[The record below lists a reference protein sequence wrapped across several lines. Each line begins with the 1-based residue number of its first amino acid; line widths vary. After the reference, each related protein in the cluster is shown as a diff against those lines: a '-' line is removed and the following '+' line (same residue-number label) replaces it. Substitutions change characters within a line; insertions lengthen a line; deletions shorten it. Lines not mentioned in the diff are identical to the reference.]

1 MFGRIFGGSS
11 LSRRLTRVFSLLAL
25 GLAAWLWPAAWRYVL
40 PAMSPHVAL
49 CSAVSLRF
57 ASILFLLS
65 APMLVVMVLRHRFWC
80 RNLCPVGLMTE
91 TCGKLR
97 REHKVDD
104 DGTESTPRG
113 IGKRVRVP
121 FSTGR
126 ILALASLG
134 GAVVGYPLFLW
145 MDPLALFSGFFNF
158 SQASV
163 VGLAIV
169 MLISVASP
177 GLWCSR
183 ICPLGGTQDL
193 LGRLA
198 RKGTKRCRN
207 GELSQRRVLLGA
219 GLGAVFSALIPR
231 DLLAKKRCLRPPG
244 SVGETAFKG
253 ACIRCGN
260 CVRSCPSGIIEPS
273 VDSQDVAGLLVPRL
287 KFSGADYC
295 REDCNKCGLACPTGV
310 IRPLPLEEKNRH
322 VIGVARIDLSEC
334 LLTMDEECGVCMPRC
349 PHGAIVEQFSRQTY
363 TTTVKVIGEK
373 CNGCGACV
381 GICPAKVVTVAA
393 V

>member
-1 MFGRIFGGSS
+1 MFNRMFGGKFS
-11 LSRRLTRVFSLLAL
+11 SRRLTRVVSLLAL
-25 GLAAWLWPAAWRYVL
+25 GLVAWLWPAGWRYVL
-40 PAMSPHVAL
+40 PALSPHVAV

-57 ASILFLLS
+57 ASMLFLLS
-65 APMLVVMVLRHRFWC
+65 APMLVVMTLRHRFWC
-80 RNLCPVGLMTE
+80 RHLCPVGLITE

-97 REHKVDD
+97 RRRKVDD
-104 DGTESTPRG
+104 ERRG
-113 IGKRVRVP
+113 IRGRIRVP
-121 FSTGR
+121 FATGR
-126 ILALASLG
+126 FLALASLG

-163 VGLAIV
+163 AGLVIV
-169 MLISVASP
+169 MLISIASP

-198 RKGTKRCRN
+198 GKSTKKGRN
-207 GELSQRRVLLGA
+207 GEFSQRRVFLAA
-219 GLGAVFSALIPR
+219 GLGAIFSAIIPKA
-231 DLLAKKRCLRPPG
+231 LLAKNRCLRPPG
-244 SVGETAFKG
+244 SVDETALNG

-260 CVRSCPSGIIEPS
+260 CVRSCPSNIIEPS
-273 VDSQDVAGLLVPRL
+273 ADSQDLAGFLVPRL
-287 KFSGADYC
+287 TFSGADYC
-295 REDCNKCGLACPTGV
+295 REDCNKCGQACPTGV
-310 IRPLPLEEKNRH
+310 IRPLPLKEKNRH
-322 VIGVARIDLSEC
+322 VIGIARIDLSEC

-349 PHGAIVEQFSRQTY
+349 PYGAIVEEFSRETY
-363 TTTVKVIGEK
+363 TTTVKVISEK

-381 GICPAKVVTVAA
+381 GICPAKVVTVEA